1 MKRKKQR
8 SKKKNTA
15 QAKLIKK
22 MRASGKK
29 VAVNPKGIERM
40 SEVIEN
46 FAEPLLADCRSDD
59 DIKKAIQFAVIVW
72 NLSMLPKD
80 QQDKKIQELVD
91 TLSTP
96 SNTDQSNQAKLY
108 INSLITRKKEMFPH
122 IQRTVIDYQF
132 SGAGSNLRLDIASKD
147 R

>member
-1 MKRKKQR
+1 
-8 SKKKNTA
+8 
-15 QAKLIKK
+15 
-22 MRASGKK
+22 
-29 VAVNPKGIERM
+29 M